1 MNQMLDEPAYIIA
14 NYILI
19 FLGVFSLVLILGTMG
34 KTDENSVKAF
44 RAGYIAAFVVL
55 LFKAMISCSR
65 IKIETNDES
74 KFSKIIQIIFPFVPI
89 LSIIFFIMIILFRH
103 YDKII
108 QGQVSDY
115 YTSFINLAS
124 LLIILQVIL
133 IFKEITANNLF
144 LPKKMAS
151 IIRLLGLLSL
161 LSVITVHIVL
171 KYYVTDC

>member
-1 MNQMLDEPAYIIA
+1 MNEMLDEPAYNRV
-14 NYILI
+14 NYGLI
-19 FLGVFSLVLILGTMG
+19 FAAVFSLGLILVSMG
-34 KTDENSVKAF
+34 KTDEGSVKAF
-44 RAGYIAAFVVL
+44 RLGYIVAFIML

-65 IKIETNDES
+65 IKIDPNDNS
-74 KFSKIIQIIFPFVPI
+74 KFSKIIQIVFPFVPI
-89 LSIIFFIMIILFRH
+89 LSIIFMIMMILFRH
-103 YDKII
+103 YDKIT

-124 LLIILQVIL
+124 VLIILQISL
-133 IFKEITANNLF
+133 IFKEITATNLY

>member
-1 MNQMLDEPAYIIA
+1 MNQMLDEPAYNKA
-14 NYILI
+14 NYVLI
-19 FLGVFSLVLILGTMG
+19 FFGVFSLVLILGTMG
-34 KTDENSVKAF
+34 KTDETSVKAF